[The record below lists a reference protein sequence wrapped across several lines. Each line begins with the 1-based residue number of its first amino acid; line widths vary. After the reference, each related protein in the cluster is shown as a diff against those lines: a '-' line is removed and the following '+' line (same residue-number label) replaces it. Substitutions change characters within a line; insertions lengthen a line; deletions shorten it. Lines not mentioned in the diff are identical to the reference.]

1 MSDIYKIGF
10 YNNKIE
16 DDKGFEDFNIIFDD
30 FDKLKKHLREN
41 DVVTFKSEFSFYDM
55 NIKEMIDIIDE
66 YNLKIEFLNFS
77 FSGWE
82 GINSFTIN
90 VLLAIFEFIKDNK
103 NIIKKLLNWVW

>member
-16 DDKGFEDFNIIFDD
+16 DDKGFEDFNIVFDD
-30 FDKLKKHLREN
+30 FDKLKNHLRKN
-41 DVVTFKSEFSFYDM
+41 DVVTLKSEFSVYDM
-55 NIKEMIDIIDE
+55 NTKEMIDIISE
-66 YNLKIEFLNFS
+66 YNLKINFLNFS

-82 GINSFTIN
+82 GANNFTID

-103 NIIKKLLNWVW
+103 NIIKKLLN